1 MENKIRNMFQ
11 TITFCQLTVP
21 EKPHLLILSTSSEAA
36 FIQIGIIIGCAPGIS
51 VFKPFILKKEVS
63 R

>member
-1 MENKIRNMFQ
+1 MENKIRNIFQ

-21 EKPHLLILSTSSEAA
+21 EKLHLLILSTSSEAA
-36 FIQIGIIIGCAPGIS
+36 FIQIGIILGCTPGIS
-51 VFKPFILKKEVS
+51 VFKPFILKKEVP